1 MFTYNEIDYF
11 STPHISKRLYAPHA
25 PAVLHQALH
34 QNSTFVPNF
43 LERPPSLFH
52 QTAGPAAYLLGVD
65 GNKNKV
71 VRENA
76 NSIP

>member
-1 MFTYNEIDYF
+1 MLHVHLLF
-11 STPHISKRLYAPHA
+11 STE
-25 PAVLHQALH
+25 ALH

-43 LERPPSLFH
+43 LERPPSLFR

-76 NSIP
+76 NFIP